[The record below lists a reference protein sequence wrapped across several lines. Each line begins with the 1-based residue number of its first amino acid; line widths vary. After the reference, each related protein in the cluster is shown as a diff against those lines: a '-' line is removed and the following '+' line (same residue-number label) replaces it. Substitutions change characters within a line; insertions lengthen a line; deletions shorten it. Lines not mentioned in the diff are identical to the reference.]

1 MCASRE
7 KITQTDNIMTNQIT
21 LSSDRCLHVQLDACS
36 VSQARRLAS
45 AHVSC
50 GRVYLWVRCC
60 AWCGM

>member
-21 LSSDRCLHVQLDACS
+21 LSSCS

-50 GRVYLWVRCC
+50 GRVYALSLGAVLCMVRYVTARVEC
-60 AWCGM
+60 